1 MTIALRWKIA
11 AAALGLLVIALVWS
25 GVSRYLAARQAD
37 ELVQESSRAKALQA
51 EEAKA
56 RARQRHDELA
66 RDLRQRRE
74 ELASNYRQ
82 VADQAREY
90 QARRAVQL
98 QREEQEARRIAASYL
113 LGANQH
119 CANGIVINRSGSSF
133 TQARGRDGGAIHC
146 QGDKAAEPLR

>member
-11 AAALGLLVIALVWS
+11 AAVAALIVAILGFN
-25 GVSRYLAARQAD
+25 GVSRLLAARHAD
-37 ELVQESSRAKALQA
+37 ELTQEAERAAALQA
-51 EEAKA
+51 EQA
-56 RARQRHDELA
+56 RAGARQRHDELA

-98 QREEQEARRIAASYL
+98 QRQQQEAQRVTASYL
-113 LGANQH
+113 LDANQQ
-119 CANGIVINRSGSSF
+119 CANGIVINRRGSSF
-133 TQARGRDGGAIHC
+133 TQARGRDGGPIRC
-146 QGDKAAEPLR
+146 QGDRAAEPLR